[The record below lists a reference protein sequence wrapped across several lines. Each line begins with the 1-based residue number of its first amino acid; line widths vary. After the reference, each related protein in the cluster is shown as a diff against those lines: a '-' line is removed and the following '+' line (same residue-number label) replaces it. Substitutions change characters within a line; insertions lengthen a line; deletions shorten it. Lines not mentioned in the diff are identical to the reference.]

1 MLFGAALFVLDL
13 CNPGYKENMGYIG
26 RERYRLIVL
35 SEILSS
41 RFANEKHHL
50 RKLKCYFLFICMK
63 KLMSLTI
70 NNGGISLPQH
80 AR

>member
-26 RERYRLIVL
+26 LERYRLIVL

-41 RFANEKHHL
+41 RFANEKSPF
-50 RKLKCYFLFICMK
+50 KKTKMLFSIHMHEK
-63 KLMSLTI
+63 VDESDYK
-70 NNGGISLPQH
+70 
-80 AR
+80 